1 MLYPTTEEW
10 ESWGIN
16 DPVHQFFALHWTE
29 LFDADTSDSWQVRT
43 CNIRTILVEIIE
55 TARSIPKRETQRHV
69 VRALFD
75 EGFSLL
81 KRDTAV
87 KRLFPFVLT
96 YLEPWRKKEITEKDA
111 PEVERLA
118 TIVLGN
124 LEDYWPG
131 IKSIVLGML
140 EASNASKKY
149 ELYDATMTL
158 AVEAVARGHSPSY
171 IRKLFLDMVLVAS
184 QRPFRDRV
192 SDVLD
197 MLSNNKHDYLCIFL
211 VRGMRQATHKRIL
224 PQDVTLTV
232 GPPQAVTPGDEQQF
246 YSSGNNSTVYHS
258 VAVECVDPEAA
269 RHAAEQRLTQVF
281 ATLNLYGV
289 EDKFVIDPPTALVI
303 KPDNEKQRVGAADSG
318 ISYLNN
324 ARSRITK
331 SEALFRV
338 YDRVS
343 DEDKAQLMAALQY
356 HRLALTS
363 TSDEARFVNLW
374 IGLESMC
381 QEGSESL
388 IERVTSRVSP
398 CVSLGKIRKTLI
410 SLSKYTKHLW
420 TAADHG
426 RFLALFPNSKQE
438 QLKAEDLLSV
448 LLLDDNTPNLTEF
461 TNLIIHHPLICNR
474 LTKAHKK
481 LLDSPNSVVH
491 SLRNSKQNVEWQ
503 IKRIYKVRNE
513 IVHKGRITPPIIRQ
527 LTQHLHTYFIRTVQA
542 VVYELDRHPRWSIND
557 ALEHQKRLFE
567 NLVKFFETTDR
578 DKISQATL
586 LNPQNCLLTQEAPF
600 AWRSPP
606 PAPTPATA
614 PVAAPTPAPPPVA
627 PPHKGSEPG
636 SSTTTTP
643 KAKITPAVK
652 PASSKAPKPKK

>member
-10 ESWGIN
+10 ENWGIDN
-16 DPVHQFFALHWTE
+16 PVHRFFALHWTE
-29 LFDADTSDSWQVRT
+29 LFDTDTSESWQVRT

-55 TARSIPKRETQRHV
+55 TAISIPKRETNRHV

-81 KRDTAV
+81 KRDSAV

-111 PEVERLA
+111 PEVERVA

-124 LEDYWPG
+124 LEDYWSG

-140 EASNASKKY
+140 DAADGNKKY

-158 AVEAVARGHSPSY
+158 ALEAVARGHSPSY
-171 IRKLFLDMVLVAS
+171 IRKLFLDMALVAS

-197 MLSNNKHDYLCIFL
+197 LLSIEKNAYTCVFL

-224 PQDVTLTV
+224 PQDVILTV
-232 GPPQAVTPGDEQQF
+232 GPPRAVTPGDEQEF
-246 YSSGNNSTVYHS
+246 YSSGNNSTVYLS
-258 VAVECVDPEAA
+258 VTVESVDPEAA

-289 EDKFVIDPPTALVI
+289 EDKFLIDPPTALVI
-303 KPDNEKQRVGAADSG
+303 KPNNEKQRVGPADSG
-318 ISYLNN
+318 VSYLNN
-324 ARSRITK
+324 AWSRITK

-338 YDRVS
+338 YNRLSV
-343 DEDKAQLMAALQY
+343 EDQAQLMAALQY

-388 IERVTSRVSP
+388 IERVTSRISP

-410 SLSKYTKHLW
+410 SLSKYVRHLW
-420 TAADHG
+420 TAADHA
-426 RFLALFPNSKQE
+426 RFLALFPNSRPE
-438 QLKAEDLLSV
+438 QLRAEDLLSV
-448 LLLDDNTPNLTEF
+448 LLLEDNTPALTEF
-461 TNLIIHHPLICNR
+461 TNLILHHPLICNR
-474 LTKAHKK
+474 LTKAHTK
-481 LLDSPNSVVH
+481 LLDSPNSIVH

-503 IKRIYKVRNE
+503 IKRIYRIRNE

-542 VVYELDRHPRWSIND
+542 VVYELDRHPRWSISD
-557 ALEHQKRLFE
+557 ALEHERRLFE
-567 NLVKFFETTDR
+567 HLVNFFETTDR

-586 LNPQNCLLTQEAPF
+586 LNPQNCLLTQQAPF
-600 AWRSPP
+600 AWR
-606 PAPTPATA
+606 PTPAAALTPSA
-614 PVAAPTPAPPPVA
+614 AAVAASAPAPPPVV
-627 PPHKGSEPG
+627 PPH
-636 SSTTTTP
+636 
-643 KAKITPAVK
+643 
-652 PASSKAPKPKK
+652 